1 MSVVTWDAAT
11 DRVYETGVDHGVLYP
26 AVAGLY
32 PLGVPWNGLTTVT
45 ESPSGAES
53 TKTYADNILYANLLS
68 KEFWGGTI
76 EAYTYPP
83 EFEPCD
89 GQAVPEPGVTIGQQP
104 RQPFGFCYRTIK
116 GNASEGN
123 AFGEK
128 LHLVYGC
135 LAAPSERANTTVNDA
150 PAMVNFSWA
159 VSSTPE
165 VVDGYDPTST
175 ITIDSTTVD
184 ADSYAALKD
193 LLYGTE
199 GTDPTLPMP
208 NEVLA
213 LFAGT
218 VVSVFPTAPTYDSGT
233 DLVTIPSVTGVEYL
247 MGGVVQTAGTHAITD
262 DVVVHARPLAGY
274 IFSQPSV
281 DEWFFNFV

>member
-1 MSVVTWDAAT
+1 MSVLVWDAAT
-11 DRVYETGVDHGVLYP
+11 QRFYETGVDHGVLYP

-32 PLGVPWNGLTTVT
+32 PLGVAWNGLTTVT

-76 EAYTYPP
+76 EAYTYPA

-89 GQAVPEPGVTIGQQP
+89 GQVAPEPGVSIGQQP
-104 RQPFGFCYRTIK
+104 RQSFGFAYRTIK
-116 GNASEGN
+116 GNDTEGN
-123 AFGEK
+123 GYAEK

-135 LAAPSERANTTVNDA
+135 LAAPSEKANTTVNDS

-159 VSSTPE
+159 VSSTPV

-175 ITIDSTTVD
+175 ITIDSSTVD
-184 ADSYAALKD
+184 ADSYQALKD

-218 VVSVFPTAPTYDSGT
+218 VTEVFPTAPTYDNGT
-233 DLVTIPSVTGVEYL
+233 HLVTIPSVTGVVYKIN
-247 MGGVVQTAGTHAITD
+247 GVTQTAGTHAQTAD
-262 DVVVHARPLAGY
+262 FVVHAVPAPAY
-274 IFSQPSV
+274 VFSQPSV
-281 DEWFFNFV
+281 DEWFFDYS